1 MFTRDR
7 MVYIWY
13 GRGKPAVRIVS
24 QREREHEKVEGHQK
38 KKGRFLAINPDSR
51 IYYTQFFWYY
61 MPNDNSDELV
71 NVRNKFM
78 AA

>member
-38 KKGRFLAINPDSR
+38 KRQISR
-51 IYYTQFFWYY
+51 
-61 MPNDNSDELV
+61 DKS
-71 NVRNKFM
+71 
-78 AA
+78 